1 MEEPRT
7 WIVCRHVV
15 EGLAEKAI
23 LSKDLTCLCLDC
35 KDDPDMMEPED
46 LCILDESLL
55 VERLKHISCNGSSYI
70 DKNNNQKRNHRVF
83 KIKS

>member
-23 LSKDLTCLCLDC
+23 LSKDLTCLCPDC
-35 KDDPDMMEPED
+35 KDEPNIMETAD

-55 VERLKHISCNGSSYI
+55 VERLKHIPYNGSCHI
-70 DKNNNQKRNHRVF
+70 EKKTINKNVSH
-83 KIKS
+83 

>member
-1 MEEPRT
+1 MEEKRT

-23 LSKDLTCLCLDC
+23 LSKDLTCLCPDC
-35 KDDPDMMEPED
+35 KAEPDIMGTAD

-55 VERLKHISCNGSSYI
+55 IERLKHIPCDGS
-70 DKNNNQKRNHRVF
+70 RHLE
-83 KIKS
+83 